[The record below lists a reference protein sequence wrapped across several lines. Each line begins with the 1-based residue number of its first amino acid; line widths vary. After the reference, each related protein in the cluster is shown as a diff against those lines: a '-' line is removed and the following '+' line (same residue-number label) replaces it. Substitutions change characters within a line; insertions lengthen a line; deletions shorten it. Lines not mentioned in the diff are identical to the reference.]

1 MSENGFAG
9 KSNMRSNFFKR
20 YTPVW
25 EAFLA
30 IIVGFI
36 IGGLVISWS
45 GFNSIAAILRMLEG
59 GFGSAYYLTTTLTR
73 SIPIIF
79 AGFAA
84 ALAWGS
90 GYPSLGASGQM
101 ILGAMISSQIA
112 ISIDGSAFVIIVL
125 SILGGMIAGMIYS
138 FISGWISD
146 RFQIYLLIV
155 TLMMNYIADNITSYF
170 THYFIKD
177 PFGLDSSAIQTQ
189 KIEVGFLPR
198 IFSDFTTH
206 YGFIIALVLG
216 GILWFI
222 KYRTVFGYRARM
234 GGLNA
239 LFAEYGGLNSKKM
252 MYGVLLLSGAMA
264 GLGGACEVLGT
275 RFRYVDGMISSSGY
289 VWSGIIASLIA
300 NNHPIGIVFSSIF
313 LAGLTTGGS
322 AVERSMSVPSEVS
335 AIIQSIITLLM
346 TAKFIVSYR
355 HGKFGIFKK
364 FYSKTAKRISSIKP
378 GKVENK

>member
-1 MSENGFAG
+1 MPEKEFEG
-9 KSNMRSNFFKR
+9 KNNKRSNFFKQ
-20 YTPVW
+20 YTAVW
-25 EAFLA
+25 EAFFA
-30 IIVGFI
+30 IVLGFL
-36 IGGLVISWS
+36 IGGLVIGWS
-45 GFNSIAAILRMLEG
+45 GFDAIAAILRMIEG
-59 GFGSAYYLTTTLTR
+59 GFGSGYYLTTTLTR
-73 SIPIIF
+73 ATPIIF
-79 AGFAA
+79 AGFAS

-90 GYPSLGASGQM
+90 GYSSLGASGQM
-101 ILGAMISSQIA
+101 ILGAMTASQVA
-112 ISIDGSAFVIIVL
+112 ISIDGPPFVIITL
-125 SILGGMIAGMIYS
+125 SILGGMAAGMVYS

-146 RFQIYLLIV
+146 KFQIYLLIV
-155 TLMMNYIADNITSYF
+155 TLMMNYLADNIASYF

-198 IFSDFTTH
+198 IFSNYTTH
-206 YGFIIALVLG
+206 YGLIIALVIG
-216 GILWFI
+216 GILWFM
-222 KYRTVFGYRARM
+222 KYRTVFGYRTRM

-252 MYGVLLLSGAMA
+252 MYSVLLLSGAMA
-264 GLGGACEVLGT
+264 GMGGACEVLGT

-300 NNHPIGIVFSSIF
+300 NNHPIGTVFSSIF

-322 AVERSMSVPSEVS
+322 AVERSMGVPSEVS

-355 HGKFGIFKK
+355 HGKFGIFKRMI
-364 FYSKTAKRISSIKP
+364 SKIKKRTKSIGP
-378 GKVENK
+378 GKVESK

>member
-1 MSENGFAG
+1 MSEKGFTG
-9 KSNMRSNFFKR
+9 NSNRRSGFFKR
-20 YTPVW
+20 YTDVW

-30 IIVGFI
+30 IIVGFF

-45 GFNSIAAILRMLEG
+45 GFDAIAAILRMLEG
-59 GFGSAYYLTTTLTR
+59 GFGSGYYLTTTLTR
-73 SIPIIF
+73 STPIIF

-112 ISIDGSAFVIIVL
+112 ISVDGPEIIIIIL

-138 FISGWISD
+138 LISGWISD
-146 RFQIYLLIV
+146 RFRIYLLIV
-155 TLMMNYIADNITSYF
+155 TLMMNYIADNIASYF

-189 KIEVGFLPR
+189 KIEVGFFPR

-206 YGFIIALVLG
+206 YGLIIALVLAG
-216 GILWFI
+216 VLWFI

-264 GLGGACEVLGT
+264 GMGGACEVLGT

-289 VWSGIIASLIA
+289 AWSGIIASLIA

-364 FYSKTAKRISSIKP
+364 SYSKIAKRISSMKP
-378 GKVENK
+378 SKAENK

>member
-1 MSENGFAG
+1 MSEKGSSEKNS
-9 KSNMRSNFFKR
+9 KRSNFFKR
-20 YTPVW
+20 NTALW
-25 EAFLA
+25 EACLA
-30 IIVGFI
+30 IIVGFF
-36 IGGLVISWS
+36 IGGLVINWS
-45 GFNSIAAILRMLEG
+45 GFNAIAAILRMLEG
-59 GFGSAYYLTTTLTR
+59 GFGSGYYLTTTLTR
-73 SIPIIF
+73 ATPIIF

-101 ILGAMISSQIA
+101 ILGAMVSSQIA
-112 ISIDGSAFVIIVL
+112 ISVDGPDLVIIIL
-125 SILGGMIAGMIYS
+125 SILGGMIAGMVYS

-155 TLMMNYIADNITSYF
+155 TLMMNYIADYIASYF

-189 KIEVGFLPR
+189 KIEIGFLPR

-206 YGFIIALVLG
+206 YGFIIALVFG
-216 GILWFI
+216 GVLWFI
-222 KYRTVFGYRARM
+222 RYRTVFGYRARM

-275 RFRYVDGMISSSGY
+275 RFRYVNGMISSSGY

-300 NNHPIGIVFSSIF
+300 SNHPIGIVISSIF

-335 AIIQSIITLLM
+335 AIIQSVITLLM
-346 TAKFIVSYR
+346 TAKFIVSFR
-355 HGKFGIFKK
+355 HGKFSILKK
-364 FYSKTAKRISSIKP
+364 FFSKKAKQISSDKP
-378 GKVENK
+378 SKVENK